1 MTVHINEIYT
11 DIRPAG
17 PAGADQGV
25 PAGAAGQTVDERW
38 RESRGR
44 RRWLEDRTSADG
56 HED

>member
-17 PAGADQGV
+17 PADTEQGAS
-25 PAGAAGQTVDERW
+25 AGGGGLTVDERW

-44 RRWLEDRTSADG
+44 RRWLEDRTSAHG

>member
-1 MTVHINEIYT
+1 MTVHINEVHT

-17 PAGADQGV
+17 PADAEQSGS
-25 PAGAAGQTVDERW
+25 AGSAGRTVDERW

-44 RRWLEDRTSADG
+44 RRWLEERTSAYG